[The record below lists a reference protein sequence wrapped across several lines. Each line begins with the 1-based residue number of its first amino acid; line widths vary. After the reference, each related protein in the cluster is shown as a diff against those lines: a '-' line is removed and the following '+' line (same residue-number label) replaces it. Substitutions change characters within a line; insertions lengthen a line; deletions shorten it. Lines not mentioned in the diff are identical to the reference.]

1 VAVTSLL
8 DNDLYQLTM
17 SQYAWLHHRGRSVRF
32 RFRNRTFSVPLAE
45 AIDLGVLRERLDE
58 VVATRFTPA
67 DVEMAGALGLLD
79 EAFLAALPGFRL
91 PAIELGERGGHLE
104 LTYEGPWHEAIFL
117 ETPVL
122 AVVSQLHREQLGET
136 LAEGERR
143 LDAKVR
149 YLAANPQL
157 RFMEFGTRRRASGPW
172 QRHVLERLVAEVPGS
187 VLGTSNVLFAH
198 ELGLPAL
205 GTMAHQLF
213 MVEAALA
220 LADGGDL
227 GASEVQVV
235 ERWEALYP
243 TLRTLL
249 PDTYTTPFALAHV
262 DHAAVW
268 PMVRLDSGDPL
279 AVGELVLDW
288 WRRNGEDPRAHGLVF
303 SDALDLRTMN
313 VLHDT
318 FADRTTVT
326 FGWGTNL
333 TNDLGFEALS
343 LVIKPD
349 AVDGLPCVKL
359 SDNLAKATG
368 PRDEIDRYRAL
379 IR

>member
-1 VAVTSLL
+1 
-8 DNDLYQLTM
+8 
-17 SQYAWLHHRGRSVRF
+17 
-32 RFRNRTFSVPLAE
+32 
-45 AIDLGVLRERLDE
+45 
-58 VVATRFTPA
+58 
-67 DVEMAGALGLLD
+67 
-79 EAFLAALPGFRL
+79 
-91 PAIELGERGGHLE
+91 
-104 LTYEGPWHEAIFL
+104 
-117 ETPVL
+117 
-122 AVVSQLHREQLGET
+122 
-136 LAEGERR
+136 
-143 LDAKVR
+143 
-149 YLAANPQL
+149 
-157 RFMEFGTRRRASGPW
+157 
-172 QRHVLERLVAEVPGS
+172 
-187 VLGTSNVLFAH
+187 
-198 ELGLPAL
+198 
-205 GTMAHQLF
+205 
-213 MVEAALA
+213 
-220 LADGGDL
+220 
-227 GASEVQVV
+227 
-235 ERWEALYP
+235 
-243 TLRTLL
+243 LRTLL